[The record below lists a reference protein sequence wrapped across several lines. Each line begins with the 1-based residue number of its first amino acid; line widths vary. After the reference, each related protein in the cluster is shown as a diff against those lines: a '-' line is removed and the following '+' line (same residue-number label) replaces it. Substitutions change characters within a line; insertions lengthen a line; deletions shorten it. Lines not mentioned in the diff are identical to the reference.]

1 MDFKPGDWQCSN
13 CKENNFAKRDH
24 CRKCNNPKGN
34 TQSFGTDQW
43 QVDGFGHA
51 QLEIEIK
58 KGDWICP
65 SCQNANFSR
74 NAVCRKCGTQ
84 KVAPALGNVENPSVT
99 FKPGDWQ
106 GEACKEH
113 IFKSIQFFVHLGH
126 RGISRVWQLLF
137 VFKIQLIFNSL
148 QFILKSFL
156 RCLDESNLLTNLTM
170 LFILL
175 IQLLLQFSQVN
186 TSLKQLSVFLLNY
199 ESLSLEALQVFL

>member
-106 GEACKEH
+106 CEACKEH
-113 IFKSIQFFVHLGH
+113 NFKKNSNCRTCGATKNGSTSSSTAPSRKPGDWNCKACNAHNFA
-126 RGISRVWQLLF
+126 SRVQC
-137 VFKIQLIFNSL
+137 FKCGFG
-148 QFILKSFL
+148 K
-156 RCLDESNLLTNLTM
+156 
-170 LFILL
+170 
-175 IQLLLQFSQVN
+175 
-186 TSLKQLSVFLLNY
+186 
-199 ESLSLEALQVFL
+199 